1 MAHDL
6 HKDESQCVN
15 EKFLEHVIKTDHL
28 YCRLNYKSIIIKTFK
43 KEECTVAAIKT
54 NTNKAV

>member
-15 EKFLEHVIKTDHL
+15 ETFLEHVIKTDHL

-43 KEECTVAAIKT
+43 KECTIAAIKT

>member
-15 EKFLEHVIKTDHL
+15 ETFLEHVIKTDHL
-28 YCRLNYKSIIIKTFK
+28 YCRLNYKSIIIITFK
-43 KEECTVAAIKT
+43 KEVCTVAAIKM
-54 NTNKAV
+54 NTNKAM